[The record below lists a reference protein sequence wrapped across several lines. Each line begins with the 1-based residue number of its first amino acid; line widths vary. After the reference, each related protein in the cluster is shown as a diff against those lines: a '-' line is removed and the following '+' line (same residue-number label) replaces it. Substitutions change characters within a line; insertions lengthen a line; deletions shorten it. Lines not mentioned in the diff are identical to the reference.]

1 MAKRVFQMAGS
12 GAIKVIYHYG
22 DDRVTASFR
31 SYAKD
36 GTDHVVV
43 QVDLDLIYVWPCST
57 YHGPPYSTLTPN
69 PNPAP
74 NPNP

>member
-43 QVDLDLIYVWPCST
+43 QVDLYLI
-57 YHGPPYSTLTPN
+57 
-69 PNPAP
+69 
-74 NPNP
+74 